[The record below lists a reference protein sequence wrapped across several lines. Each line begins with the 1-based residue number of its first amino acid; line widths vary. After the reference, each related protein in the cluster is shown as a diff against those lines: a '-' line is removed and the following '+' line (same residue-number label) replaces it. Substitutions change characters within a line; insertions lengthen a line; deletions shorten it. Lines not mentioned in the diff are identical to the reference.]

1 MKRRQRKLRFAFSGL
16 LLVALA
22 LLVAACGGSGGT
34 VTTSANATAPIETA
48 PDFSAEELEAEPGAD
63 WITNGG
69 SLSNDRFSSLDEV
82 NTENVKELKGDW
94 MTKIGK
100 NATAAKFSAEG
111 QALEYKGTI
120 YISDG
125 ADDVFAMDASNGRI
139 IWTYE
144 PNLPPDPL
152 GEVVCCGWDNRG
164 VAIGDGMVYDSQL
177 NGDQV
182 ALNQETG
189 KVEWQTNIEKAKAG
203 FSITS
208 APLFYD
214 GKVYVGGSGGEYGIR
229 GRLTALDAKTGKID
243 WRFWTTPSPSETGG
257 NTWPDNGSYK
267 HGGASLWNTPSVDP
281 KLNEVYFSTSNAS
294 PWIGTERKGD
304 DLFTSSIVALNAE
317 TGEYKWHYQ
326 QVHHDIWDFDSPS
339 PTVLFNGEMNGE
351 MREGIGEP
359 SKTGWVYLV
368 DRKTGKPIY
377 PIPEVKVPQDPN
389 EATSATQPEPTM
401 EPFSPLEATPEAV
414 EKAEEAVS
422 GDVPKPKVVGS
433 PIFTPMSSDPSQIN
447 LTANSAVGGDNWP
460 ASSFDPEKDMYFVC
474 SQSGSLGLIVPPEEQ
489 QYKEGENYIGSDTVV
504 STGFD
509 TKGFLTAYDMSTG
522 KIAWQNEF
530 PESCY
535 SGAVSTAGGLVF
547 VGQNNG
553 ELQAFDV
560 ENGKKLWSFQT
571 GAGAN
576 TTVTPFEDEGEE
588 KIAIY
593 AGGNSLAATSHGEN
607 FWVFSLNGTMTEEKG
622 EEQEAEGTTHAGEE
636 TAEEAG
642 SGEETGEAEE
652 TEAEPTEGE
661 GAEGAEAGG
670 GKEAEGGERLRP
682 VPRRDGRIRSLLRK
696 LLDLPRGR
704 RPRRQRRT
712 GPDDDA
718 ESQRTGRRRR
728 TGHQRRRW
736 HARFRGHAERRRNRQ
751 RRRLRRRRNRR
762 QEISPAGP
770 AGTPT
775 WRRIPRSRRKT
786 NDPGVHPSG
795 VVPFVGSAG
804 VRPRPA
810 PPVRGTSRA
819 SRGGRA
825 GCGRHETPGT

>member
-1 MKRRQRKLRFAFSGL
+1 MSSRQRKQRLALSGL
-16 LLVALA
+16 LLIALA

-34 VTTSANATAPIETA
+34 VTTSADATAPIEMA
-48 PDFSAEELEAEPGAD
+48 PEFSAEELEAEPAAD

-69 SLSNDRFSSLDEV
+69 SLSNDRFSSLDEI
-82 NTENVKELKGDW
+82 NTENVKRLKGDW
-94 MTKIGK
+94 MTKIGA

-120 YISDG
+120 YITDG
-125 ADDVFAMDASNGRI
+125 ADDVFAMDAGNGRV

-144 PNLPPDPL
+144 PKLPPDPL

-189 KVEWQTNIEKAKAG
+189 KVEWSTNIEKAKAG

-208 APLFYD
+208 APLYYD

-229 GRLTALDAKTGKID
+229 GRLTALDAKTGKIE
-243 WRFWTTPSPSETGG
+243 WRFWTTPSPQETGG
-257 NTWPDNGSYK
+257 DTWPDNGSYK

-281 KLNEVYFSTSNAS
+281 KLNEIYFSTSNAS

-389 EATSATQPEPTM
+389 EATAATQPEPTM

-433 PIFTPMSSDPSQIN
+433 KIFTPMSSDPSSIN

-460 ASSFDPEKDMYFVC
+460 ASSFDPEKNMYFVC
-474 SQSGSLGLIVPPEEQ
+474 SQAGSLGLIVPPEEQ
-489 QYKEGENYIGSDTVV
+489 QYVEGENYIGSDTVV
-504 STGFD
+504 STGFN

-560 ENGKKLWSFQT
+560 ETGKELWSFQT

-607 FWVFSLNGTMTEEKG
+607 FWVFSLKGTMTEEEG

-636 TAEEAG
+636 TAEGAEAAA
-642 SGEETGEAEE
+642 EGEAESAE
-652 TEAEPTEGE
+652 GGEAEPAEEGGAEPTEGGE
-661 GAEGAEAGG
+661 EAAAGGAPDAMAGTEVFSENCSTCHGADGLGGNGGPDLTTMPKAKEQQGAEEQVANGG
-670 GKEAEGGERLRP
+670 GGM
-682 VPRRDGRIRSLLRK
+682 
-696 LLDLPRGR
+696 
-704 RPRRQRRT
+704 
-712 GPDDDA
+712 
-718 ESQRTGRRRR
+718 
-728 TGHQRRRW
+728 
-736 HARFRGHAERRRNRQ
+736 
-751 RRRLRRRRNRR
+751 
-762 QEISPAGP
+762 PAF
-770 AGTPT
+770 AGTLSEEE
-775 WRRIPRSRRKT
+775 IA
-786 NDPGVHPSG
+786 NVAAY
-795 VVPFVGSAG
+795 VVEEIVGKK
-804 VRPRPA
+804 
-810 PPVRGTSRA
+810 
-819 SRGGRA
+819 
-825 GCGRHETPGT
+825 